1 MWLNRGVQ
9 TFFCRTELA
18 ACKTLGSSAISSA
31 KSEKSAIPLQ
41 FNTVETFLVANY
53 GHRCIASR
61 TERRKDS

>member
-1 MWLNRGVQ
+1 M
-9 TFFCRTELA
+9 
-18 ACKTLGSSAISSA
+18 SSA